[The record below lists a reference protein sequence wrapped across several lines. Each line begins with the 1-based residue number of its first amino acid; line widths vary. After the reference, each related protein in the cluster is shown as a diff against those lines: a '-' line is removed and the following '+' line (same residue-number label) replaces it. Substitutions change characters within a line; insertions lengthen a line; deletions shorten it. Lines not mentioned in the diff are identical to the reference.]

1 MNKSPYLFLAC
12 IVGVSLLAGC
22 DDTKVQTELKTPVY
36 NTGLAADEL
45 RNSKFMEKFPD
56 QAATYLLNDETEVM
70 TTYKG
75 SIAFRKNDNVNPLP
89 KGNDKAQPYLKNLWL
104 GYPFMYE
111 YNEARG
117 HTYALEDFVEIDRI
131 NRYAHNGG
139 LPATCWTCKTPQMVA
154 WVDEYGDDFWSMNVN
169 EFREKIDLRDD
180 TIGCANCHNSETM
193 ELQLYSVPLK
203 DWLVRSGQDIDNISR
218 NEMRSLVCAQCHSEY
233 YFQEPGH
240 GASKKPVFPWD
251 NGFNPEDMAQ
261 YYMGYGDGQMPGF
274 EGQFTDWVHPAS
286 GAPMVKMQHPEYEMW
301 IDGVHGAAG
310 VSCADC
316 HMPYEKANGGKKMSS
331 HWWTSPMKDPK
342 LSACRQCHSDKSP
355 EYLRSRVE
363 DTQEKTFNLLLKAQD
378 VSVKAHEAVRLATLS
393 GTRAANF
400 DQLIIDARAMVRK
413 GQLFWDYVSAENGV
427 GFHNPTK
434 SLATLASS
442 IEYSQKAIDLAMQAS
457 NYSIARTLAQDIK
470 TLVPPIV
477 EHSRKLQQDPNHLRS
492 HVWLNL
498 LSPLPKGDLYWHGTE
513 VVK

>member
-12 IVGVSLLAGC
+12 ILGVSLLAGC
-22 DDTKVQTELKTPVY
+22 DDSKIQTELKTPVY
-36 NTGLAADEL
+36 KTGLAADEL
-45 RNSKFMEKFPD
+45 GNGAFIEIFPA
-56 QAATYLLNDETEVM
+56 QGATYALNDETEVM

-75 SIAFRKNDNVNPLP
+75 SIPFRKNDNVNALP

-131 NRYAHNGG
+131 NRYSEKGG
-139 LPATCWTCKTPQMVA
+139 LPATCWNCKTPQMVA
-154 WVDEYGDDFWSMNVN
+154 WVEEYGDDFWSMDVN
-169 EFREKIDLRDD
+169 QFRDRVDLRDD

-203 DWLVRSGQDIDNISR
+203 DWLAKNGRSEADISR
-218 NEMRSLVCAQCHSEY
+218 NEMRSLVCAQCHVEY

-251 NGFNPEDMAQ
+251 NGFNPADMVE
-261 YYMGYGDGQMPGF
+261 YYTGYGDGQVAGF
-274 EGQFTDWVHPAS
+274 EGQFYDWIHPAS
-286 GAPMVKMQHPEYEMW
+286 KTPMVKMQHPEYEMW
-301 IDGVHGAAG
+301 IDSTHGAAG

-316 HMPYEKANGGKKMSS
+316 HMPYEKSTDGKKMSS
-331 HWWTSPMKDPK
+331 HWWTSPLKDPK
-342 LSACRQCHSDKSP
+342 LMACRQCHSDKTP
-355 EYLRSRVE
+355 EYLLSRVE
-363 DTQEKTFNLLLKAQD
+363 DTQQKTFDLLLKAQEK
-378 VSVKAHEAVRLATLS
+378 SVKAHEAVRLALNS
-393 GTRAANF
+393 NSRHANY
-400 DQLIIDARAMVRK
+400 DALIIEAQTMIRN
-413 GQLFWDYVSAENGV
+413 GQLFWDYVSAENSV

-434 SLATLASS
+434 SLDSLATS
-442 IEYSQKAIDLAMQAS
+442 IEYSQKAIDIAMKAT
-457 NYSIARTLAQDIK
+457 NYGIARTLEQDIM

-477 EHSRKLQQDPNHLRS
+477 ENSRKLQQDPNHLRS

-498 LSPLPKGDLYWHGTE
+498 LPVLPAADLYWHGTE
-513 VVK
+513 KAE